1 MVPEEETHE
10 YGTGTYA
17 HRWNVD
23 WRRISWGAIFAG
35 LFVTLAIFLTLQI
48 LGVGIGAVALDLTG
62 PEPTSPRALGIG
74 AAIWWFITGLI
85 ALFIGGWV
93 AGRLGW
99 LPTALDRALHGLTT
113 WAFFYAVMF
122 WMLTTALG
130 ALVGGSLAAVAQAGP
145 AVAEAAVPAV
155 TGQQDTQ
162 GIEQEIG
169 TTGADGAQL
178 DAQNISQ
185 LATAITNYLDGPRT
199 MQQRQQLAMQ
209 ISEVTGQS
217 PAEADRMIANLEQ
230 RAERAPEVAE
240 DVAAVAGTSFI
251 VIAIAMLIGAVVAVL
266 GSLAAPQP
274 AGVYPYDRDRTRT
287 RVEREEY
294 AGRH

>member
-1 MVPEEETHE
+1 MVPEEESRE

-48 LGVGIGAVALDLTG
+48 LGAGIGAVALDLTS
-62 PEPTSPRALGIG
+62 PDPTSPQAFGIG

-113 WAFFYAVMF
+113 WALFYAVMF

-130 ALVGGSLAAVAQAGP
+130 VLVGGGLAAVAQAAP

-155 TGQQDTQ
+155 AGEQDTQ
-162 GIEQEIG
+162 RIEQEIG
-169 TTGADGAQL
+169 TARADGTQIDPQDL
-178 DAQNISQ
+178 GE
-185 LATAITNYLDGPRT
+185 LATAISNYLQGPRT
-199 MQQRQQLAMQ
+199 PQQRQQLAMQ
-209 ISEVTGQS
+209 ISDVTGQS
-217 PAEADRMIANLEQ
+217 PAEAEQMVANLER
-230 RAERAPEVAE
+230 RAEEAPEVAE
-240 DVAAVAGTSFI
+240 DVAAVAGTTLILTS
-251 VIAIAMLIGAVVAVL
+251 IAMLIGAAVAVL
-266 GSLAAPQP
+266 GSLAVPKP

-287 RVEREEY
+287 KAEREEY